1 MNSPPVFWALALLL
15 LALTLAVLVWPLV
28 RRRTREG
35 PSAERARAAV
45 YHDQKR
51 QLDDERAA
59 GAMSSADHAAALR
72 ELTQRLGAEL
82 EAPRED
88 VAATRGERLAWLSA
102 LATIAIIPAGA
113 IALYLVFGTPD
124 ALPISAQ
131 ARPNDAQIV
140 AMVDKLA
147 AKMKANPGDPRGWL
161 LLGRSEVALGR
172 YTEAAN
178 SFAQA
183 VQHGRDDAD
192 VYADWSEALA
202 LAHDR
207 VVSGEP
213 EALAQ
218 RALAKDPAHGKAL
231 ALLATAA
238 LERRDF
244 DASLGYWRR
253 VAQGAPTGSEDAA
266 QAAAAIAEVERIRAD
281 ASTDA
286 SKGNAPGAPASASSP
301 PASAS
306 ASAPP
311 ASTPSTSAP
320 AASPPSASP
329 PSASPPPASAS
340 SAASVSGRIQVAPE
354 LAGRI
359 SPGDT
364 LFVYARAPGGPRM
377 PLAVSRSRAAGFPA
391 DFRLD
396 DTMGMG
402 TGAALSSAS
411 SVVVEARISKSGDAR
426 PHPGDLTGESA
437 AVKPGAHDVHIVI
450 DRVVP

>member
-1 MNSPPVFWALALLL
+1 
-15 LALTLAVLVWPLV
+15 
-28 RRRTREG
+28 
-35 PSAERARAAV
+35 
-45 YHDQKR
+45 
-51 QLDDERAA
+51 
-59 GAMSSADHAAALR
+59 
-72 ELTQRLGAEL
+72 
-82 EAPRED
+82 
-88 VAATRGERLAWLSA
+88 
-102 LATIAIIPAGA
+102 
-113 IALYLVFGTPD
+113 
-124 ALPISAQ
+124 
-131 ARPNDAQIV
+131 
-140 AMVDKLA
+140 MVDKLA

-286 SKGNAPGAPASASSP
+286 SKGNASDAPAAASASGPSASP
-301 PASAS
+301 STSAAS
-306 ASAPP
+306 ASAP
-311 ASTPSTSAP
+311 STSGA
-320 AASPPSASP
+320 SASP
-329 PSASPPPASAS
+329 PSASAT

-377 PLAVSRSRAAGFPA
+377 PLAVSRSRAPGFPA

-402 TGAALSSAS
+402 TGAALSGAS

-426 PHPGDLTGESA
+426 PHPGDLTGQSA
-437 AVKPGAHDVHIVI
+437 TVKPGARDVHIVI